1 MEKDKDG
8 EKKIEYIIYTLRNLC
23 IMYGATLLFTSSKSN
38 INVDILYEYL
48 LHRLYSFDLRF
59 KSELV
64 HKESIFIPSG
74 QDNQNLINTMYSSI
88 DQTQSYE
95 VLIKE
100 PQSKKGVFKDE
111 IPFEDYQL
119 FLQKLKVIFCFILVL
134 I

>member
-1 MEKDKDG
+1 MNFEKDLKYKNRK
-8 EKKIEYIIYTLRNLC
+8 EKIEVFYNRY
-23 IMYGATLLFTSSKSN
+23 K
-38 INVDILYEYL
+38 DILVNSILDVGADECYL
-48 LHRLYSFDLRF
+48 LNYLPKNIKYKGIGLGS
-59 KSELV
+59 
-64 HKESIFIPSG
+64 
-74 QDNQNLINTMYSSI
+74 DNQNLINTMYSSI